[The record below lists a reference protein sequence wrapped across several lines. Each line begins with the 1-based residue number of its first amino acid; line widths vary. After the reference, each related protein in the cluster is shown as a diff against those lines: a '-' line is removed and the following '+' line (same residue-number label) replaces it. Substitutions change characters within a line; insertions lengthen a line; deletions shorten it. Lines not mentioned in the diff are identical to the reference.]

1 MEMDCYA
8 IEFPIQIAELRR
20 ILGFP
25 INIKTSH
32 LHDKEAYPSP
42 VMDGV
47 LLLLLLLLLPCKCE
61 LPGLGEGVMRTRQ
74 LFSREPVCGHV
85 TGTLCPWKKYNHQE
99 VFYRSFHFC
108 VNYQLI

>member
-47 LLLLLLLLLPCKCE
+47 LLLLLLLLLLPCKCE
-61 LPGLGEGVMRTRQ
+61 LPGMGEGVMGTRQ

-85 TGTLCPWKKYNHQE
+85 TGTLALWPQ
-99 VFYRSFHFC
+99 
-108 VNYQLI
+108 

>member
-1 MEMDCYA
+1 MPLNFQYK
-8 IEFPIQIAELRR
+8 LRR

-47 LLLLLLLLLPCKCE
+47 LLLLLLLLLLPGKCE

-74 LFSREPVCGHV
+74 LFSRDPVCGHV
-85 TGTLCPWKKYNHQE
+85 TGTLLWPQ
-99 VFYRSFHFC
+99 
-108 VNYQLI
+108 

>member
-1 MEMDCYA
+1 MPWKWIVMPLNFQYK
-8 IEFPIQIAELRR
+8 LRR

-47 LLLLLLLLLPCKCE
+47 LLLLLLLLLLPGKCE
-61 LPGLGEGVMRTRQ
+61 LPRVGGRGDENPTTVLQGAVAM
-74 LFSREPVCGHV
+74 SRGHCAHTV
-85 TGTLCPWKKYNHQE
+85 E
-99 VFYRSFHFC
+99 
-108 VNYQLI
+108 I

>member
-1 MEMDCYA
+1 MDCYA

-47 LLLLLLLLLPCKCE
+47 LLLLLLLLLLPCKCE
-61 LPGLGEGVMRTRQ
+61 LPRDGGRGDGNPTTVLQGACLWPCHGDIVQSRNIIIRKFFIGV
-74 LFSREPVCGHV
+74 FISVSII
-85 TGTLCPWKKYNHQE
+85 N
-99 VFYRSFHFC
+99 
-108 VNYQLI
+108 

>member
-85 TGTLCPWKKYNHQE
+85 TGTLRPQ
-99 VFYRSFHFC
+99 
-108 VNYQLI
+108 

>member
-1 MEMDCYA
+1 MPLNFQYK
-8 IEFPIQIAELRR
+8 LRR

-32 LHDKEAYPSP
+32 LHDKEAYPSL

-47 LLLLLLLLLPCKCE
+47 LLLLLLLLLLLPGKCE

-74 LFSREPVCGHV
+74 LFSRELWSGHV
-85 TGTLCPWKKYNHQE
+85 TGTLLWPQ
-99 VFYRSFHFC
+99 
-108 VNYQLI
+108 Q